1 MWMVRLALR
10 APYTFVVLAFA
21 ILLLGIIAIVRMPK
35 DVFPEITEPIVTLI
49 WQYVGIPADAFEK
62 QVTIFSEQQI
72 NTTVSNVKRIESHT
86 IYGKNVI
93 RIYFQPNVRIDQ
105 AVSQIT
111 ATSQTIIRRMPPGM
125 TPPQIVQYDA
135 SSVPILQIALGSDTL
150 SEQELYDKGLWIVRN
165 EVVPVPGATVPL
177 PYGGRPRLIMIDLDP
192 ERMHARGISA
202 REVNEAL
209 NRQNVNLP
217 TGSTQIGEREYILGI
232 NNSPDKIDLI
242 GDLPLKVVNGTMVYI
257 RDVATVRDGYNEQ
270 TSLVRHDGRK
280 SSLITVLKSSG
291 ASTLDIIRQVRE
303 RLGNVEL
310 PDGLRMSFLFDQS
323 VFVVNAMHAVVTE
336 GLIAATLTGLL
347 VLLFLGSWRSTV
359 IVITAIPLAILMS
372 IVLLAALGHSL
383 NLMTLG
389 GLALAVG
396 ILVDDATVTIENIHR
411 HVAMGKNLRNAILD
425 GSRQI
430 VTPAF
435 VSMLAIC
442 IVFLPVLLL
451 TGAPKYLFVPMA
463 LAVVFA
469 VVTSYFLART
479 LVPVMSRY
487 ILRGHEHEGEPE
499 HGGRLHRRFEAAFE
513 RLRQRY
519 LHALGWT
526 LRQPRTVFTAFL
538 ILVASSGMAAWF
550 VGWDFFPAV
559 DAGQIRMHVNAPIGT
574 RIEETG
580 VIFSRVQDEIRRVID
595 KEDLDVIIDNIG
607 IPPSTNLAY
616 SDNVTLSSSDGELLI
631 SLKPGHR
638 TSTVEYVRRLRQVL
652 PERFPTSSFYFQPA
666 DMMNQILNFGLPAP
680 IDVKVIGGDY
690 KNYDLAQELATK
702 IQQVRGAVD
711 VHVHQIMDQPA
722 LRLEVDRTRAAE
734 LGLNQRE
741 IAQNFLIS
749 SSSSVV
755 VTPNYWNDP
764 NTGRPY
770 GVVVVQPH
778 HLALDSIESILNIPL
793 PGNGN
798 GNGLTQTLG
807 NVATVKYAKTPAIIN
822 HVNTELSFDVY
833 ANVQGRDLGG
843 VASDVRKVIDEMLP
857 KAEAQKNNTRIE
869 LTGQAESMY
878 DAFTRMGIG
887 LLAAVLLVYLIMVIN
902 FQSWTDPFIIITAL
916 PAAFCGIV
924 WMLFLTGTNF
934 SVPSLMGA
942 IMSVGVATANSILMV
957 SFANEQLHHGRSSID
972 AALEAGSTRLRP
984 VLMTALAMMAGMVPM
999 ASGLG
1004 EGGEQNAPLGRAVI
1018 GGLLLATVATL
1029 FFVPLVFS
1037 LLRRGGAPR
1046 RRFAEDWR
1054 ADDPAHGHHPAT
1066 HAHPAAA
1073 HGHAAQAQGHA
1084 PPAQGQNP
1092 PH

>member
-10 APYTFVVLAFA
+10 APYTFVVVAVA
-21 ILLLGIIAIVRMPK
+21 ILLLGVVAIARMPK
-35 DVFPEITEPIVTLI
+35 DVFPEISEPVVTLI

-62 QVTIFSEQQI
+62 QITIFSEQQI
-72 NTTVSNVKRIESHT
+72 NTTVSNVRRIESNT

-111 ATSQTIIRRMPPGM
+111 ATSQTIIRRMPPGQ

-150 SEQELYDKGLWIVRN
+150 SEQDLYDKGLWLVRN
-165 EVVPVPGATVPL
+165 EVIPVPGATVPL

-192 ERMHARGISA
+192 DRLHAVGITA
-202 REVNEAL
+202 KEVNDAL

-217 TGSTQIGEREYILGI
+217 TGSTQIGAREYVLGI

-242 GDLPLKVVNGTMVYI
+242 GDLPIKLVNGTMVYI
-257 RDVATVRDGYNEQ
+257 RDVANVRDGYNEQ

-280 SSLITVLKSSG
+280 SALITVLKSGG
-291 ASTLDIIRQVRE
+291 ASTLDIIREVRE
-303 RLGNVEL
+303 RLSNVAL
-310 PDGLRMSFLFDQS
+310 PEGLKLSFLFDQS
-323 VFVVNAMHAVVTE
+323 VFVTNAMQAVVVE
-336 GLIAATLTGLL
+336 GLIAAGLTALL
-347 VLLFLGSWRSTV
+347 VLVFLGSWRSTLV
-359 IVITAIPLAILMS
+359 VITSIPLAVLMS
-372 IVLLAALGHSL
+372 IVLLAAMGHSL

-411 HVAMGKNLRNAILD
+411 HMEMGKTLREAIVD
-425 GSRQI
+425 GSQQI
-430 VTPAF
+430 VVPAL
-435 VSMLAIC
+435 VSMLCIC

-451 TGAPKYLFVPMA
+451 TGAAKYLFTPMA

-469 VVTSYFLART
+469 VATSYFLSRT
-479 LVPVMSRY
+479 LVPVMARY
-487 ILRGHEHEGEPE
+487 ILADPAHGQGEAPSMPA
-499 HGGRLHRRFEAAFE
+499 GRSAALHKGFEARFE
-513 RLRQRY
+513 RLRRGY
-519 LHALGWT
+519 TGALGWVLDT
-526 LRQPRTVFTAFL
+526 PKTVFAVFVIL
-538 ILVASSGMAAWF
+538 IASSGVAAWF
-550 VGWDFFPAV
+550 VGWDFFPVV
-559 DAGQIRMHVNAPIGT
+559 DAGQIRMHVNAPVGT

-580 VIFSRVQDEIRRVID
+580 LIFSRVQEEIRRVVD
-595 KEDLDVIIDNIG
+595 KDDLDVIIDNVG

-616 SDNVTLSSSDGELLI
+616 SDNVTITSGDGELLV
-631 SLKPGHR
+631 SLKPHHKTG
-638 TSTVEYVRRLRQVL
+638 TAEYVRRLREVL
-652 PERFPTSSFYFQPA
+652 PEKFPTCSFYFQPA

-690 KNYDLAQELATK
+690 KNYHLAQEIEARMK
-702 IQQVRGAVD
+702 RIPGAVD
-711 VHVHQIMDQPA
+711 VHVHQIMNHPA

-734 LGLNQRE
+734 LGVSQQE

-755 VTPNYWNDP
+755 VTPNYWADP
-764 NTGRPY
+764 KSGRPY
-770 GVVVVQPH
+770 QVVVVQPH
-778 HLALDSIESILNIPL
+778 HLALDSVDSILNIPL
-793 PGNGN
+793 PGRAG
-798 GNGLTQTLG
+798 GPPQTLG
-807 NVATVKYAKTPAIIN
+807 NVATIKYAQVPAIIN
-822 HVNTELSFDVY
+822 HVNTELAFDVY

-843 VASDVRKVIDEMLP
+843 VATDVRKVIAEMMP
-857 KAEAQKNNTRIE
+857 KAKEQKNNTRIE

-878 DAFTRMGIG
+878 NAFTRMGIG

-924 WMLFLTGTNF
+924 WMLFVTGTTF

-957 SFANEQLHHGRSSID
+957 SFANAQLHAGSSAID

-984 VLMTALAMMAGMVPM
+984 VLMTALAMCAGMLPM

-1018 GGLLLATVATL
+1018 GGLLLATLATL

-1037 LLRRGGAPR
+1037 LLRRRGTQQRRDHHRHAREAGA
-1046 RRFAEDWR
+1046 A
-1054 ADDPAHGHHPAT
+1054 G
-1066 HAHPAAA
+1066 
-1073 HGHAAQAQGHA
+1073 AQAGA
-1084 PPAQGQNP
+1084 S
-1092 PH
+1092 

>member
-1 MWMVRLALR
+1 MWLVRLALR
-10 APYTFVVLAFA
+10 APYTFVVMAIA
-21 ILLLGIIAIVRMPK
+21 ILLMGVVAIVRMPK
-35 DVFPEITEPIVTLI
+35 DIFPEIAEPIVTLI

-62 QVTIFSEQQI
+62 QITIFSEQQI
-72 NTTVSNVKRIESHT
+72 NTTVSNLKRIESHT
-86 IYGKNVI
+86 IYGKDVI
-93 RIYFQPNVRIDQ
+93 RIYFQPTVRIDQ

-111 ATSQTIIRRMPPGM
+111 ATSQTILRRMPPGT

-150 SEQELYDKGLWIVRN
+150 SEQELYDQGLWLVRN
-165 EVVPVPGATVPL
+165 EIVPVPGATVPL

-192 ERMHARGISA
+192 MRLHAHGVTA
-202 REVNEAL
+202 KEVNDAL

-232 NNSPDKIDLI
+232 NNSPEKIELI
-242 GDLPLKVVNGTMVYI
+242 AALPVKVVSGTTVTI
-257 RDVATVRDGYNEQ
+257 GDVATVRDGYNEQ

-280 SSLITVLKSSG
+280 SSLVTVLKSSG

-303 RLGNVEL
+303 RLSNVKL
-310 PDGLRMSFLFDQS
+310 PEGLKLSFLFDQS
-323 VFVVNAMHAVVTE
+323 VFVVNAMHGVVIE
-336 GLIAATLTGLL
+336 GLIAAGLTALL
-347 VLLFLGSWRSTV
+347 VLLFLGSWRST
-359 IVITAIPLAILMS
+359 IVVVTAIPLAILMS
-372 IVLLAALGHSL
+372 IALLAAMGHTL

-411 HVAMGKNLRNAILD
+411 HMSMGKKLREGILD
-425 GSRQI
+425 GSKQI
-430 VTPAF
+430 VVPAF
-435 VSMLAIC
+435 VSMLCIC

-451 TGAPKYLFVPMA
+451 TGAAKYLFAPMA

-479 LVPVMSRY
+479 LVPVIARY
-487 ILRGHEHEGEPE
+487 ILPGHEHDSEPN
-499 HGGRLHRRFEAAFE
+499 HGGRWHRRFETGFE
-513 RLRQRY
+513 RLRQKY
-519 LHALGWT
+519 LRGLIWT
-526 LRQPRTVFTAFL
+526 LHKPRTIFAAFAVL
-538 ILVASSGMAAWF
+538 LFASASAAWF
-550 VGWDFFPAV
+550 IGWDFFPVV
-559 DAGQIRMHVNAPIGT
+559 DAGQIRMHINTPIGT

-580 VIFSRVQDEIRRVID
+580 LIFSRVQEEIRQVVAQD
-595 KEDLDVIIDNIG
+595 DLDVIIDNIG

-616 SDNVTLSSSDGELLI
+616 SDNVTLSSSDGELLV
-631 SLKPGHR
+631 SLKPNHR
-638 TSTVEYVRRLRQVL
+638 VSTIEYVRRLRQVL
-652 PERFPTSSFYFQPA
+652 PQKFPTSSFYFQPA

-680 IDVKVIGGDY
+680 IDVKIVGGDY
-690 KNYDLAQELATK
+690 KNYHLAQELAAK
-702 IQQVRGAVD
+702 LQRVRGAAD
-711 VHVHQIMDQPA
+711 VHVHQVMDQPA

-734 LGLNQRE
+734 LGFTQQE

-764 NTGRPY
+764 KTGRPY

-793 PGNGN
+793 PGKGQAP
-798 GNGLTQTLG
+798 TQTLG

-822 HVNTELSFDVY
+822 HVNTELAFDVY

-843 VASDVRKVIDEMLP
+843 VASDVRRVVAEILP
-857 KAEAQKNNTRIE
+857 KAQAQKNNTRVE
-869 LTGQAESMY
+869 LAGQAESMY
-878 DAFTRMGIG
+878 DAFTRMGAGLIG
-887 LLAAVLLVYLIMVIN
+887 AVLLVYLIMVIN
-902 FQSWTDPFIIITAL
+902 FQSWSDPFIIITAL

-924 WMLFLTGTNF
+924 WMLFVTGTNF
-934 SVPSLMGA
+934 SVPSLMGT

-957 SFANEQLHHGRSSID
+957 SFANEQLRHGKSS
-972 AALEAGSTRLRP
+972 LEAAMVAGGTRLRP
-984 VLMTALAMMAGMVPM
+984 VLMTALAMIVGMIPM

-1018 GGLLLATVATL
+1018 GGLLLATLATL

-1037 LLRRGGAPR
+1037 LMRRGGAPK
-1046 RRFAEDWR
+1046 RRFAQDWKVEEI
-1054 ADDPAHGHHPAT
+1054 PT
-1066 HAHPAAA
+1066 VK
-1073 HGHAAQAQGHA
+1073 
-1084 PPAQGQNP
+1084 
-1092 PH
+1092 

>member
-1 MWMVRLALR
+1 MWLVRLALR

-21 ILLLGIIAIVRMPK
+21 ILLMGTVAIVRMPK

-62 QVTIFSEQQI
+62 QITIFSEQQI

-86 IYGKNVI
+86 IYGKNII

-111 ATSQTIIRRMPPGM
+111 ATSQTIIRRMPPGT

-192 ERMHARGISA
+192 VRMHARGITA

-217 TGSTQIGEREYILGI
+217 TGSTQIGEREYVLGI
-232 NNSPDKIDLI
+232 NNSPEKIELI
-242 GDLPLKVVNGTMVYI
+242 GDLPLKVVNGTMVTI

-303 RLGNVEL
+303 RLANVEM

-336 GLIAATLTGLL
+336 GLIAAALTGLL

-411 HVAMGKNLRNAILD
+411 HMAMGKNLRNAILD

-435 VSMLAIC
+435 VAMLCIC

-451 TGAPKYLFVPMA
+451 TGAAKYLFVPMA
-463 LAVVFA
+463 LAVVFS

-487 ILRGHEHEGEPE
+487 ILRGHEHDGEPD
-499 HGGRLHRRFEAAFE
+499 HGSALHRRFEVGFE

-519 LHALGWT
+519 LRALGWT
-526 LRQPRTVFTAFL
+526 LRQPRTVFVAFL
-538 ILVASSGMAAWF
+538 ILVGSSGVAAWF
-550 VGWDFFPAV
+550 IGWDFFPVV

-580 VIFSRVQDEIRRVID
+580 VIFSRVQEEIRRVIAQD
-595 KEDLDVIIDNIG
+595 DLDVIIDNIG

-631 SLKPGHR
+631 SLKPDHR
-638 TSTVEYVRRLRQVL
+638 TSTGEYVRRLREVL
-652 PERFPTSSFYFQPA
+652 PEKFPTVSFYFQPA

-690 KNYDLAQELATK
+690 KNYQLAQEIAARL
-702 IQQVRGAVD
+702 QRVPGAVD

-734 LGLNQRE
+734 LGFTQQE

-764 NTGRPY
+764 KTGRPY

-793 PGNGN
+793 PGRGQAP
-798 GNGLTQTLG
+798 TQTLG

-843 VASDVRKVIDEMLP
+843 VASDVRKVIEEMLP
-857 KAEAQKNNTRIE
+857 RAQEQKNNTRIQ

-878 DAFTRMGIG
+878 DAFTRMGVG
-887 LLAAVLLVYLIMVIN
+887 LLAAVLLVYFIMVIN

-942 IMSVGVATANSILMV
+942 IMSVGVATANSILV
-957 SFANEQLHHGRSSID
+957 VAFANEQLHHGRSSID

-984 VLMTALAMMAGMVPM
+984 VLMTALAMIAGMIPM

-1018 GGLLLATVATL
+1018 GGLLLATAATL

-1037 LLRRGGAPR
+1037 LLRRGGAPK
-1046 RRFAEDWR
+1046 RRFVEDWR

-1066 HAHPAAA
+1066 HGHPPAA
-1073 HGHAAQAQGHA
+1073 HGHPAQAHGHA

-1092 PH
+1092 SH

>member
-1 MWMVRLALR
+1 MWLVRLGLR
-10 APYTFVVLAFA
+10 APYTFVVMAIA
-21 ILLLGIIAIVRMPK
+21 ILLMGIVSIARMPK
-35 DVFPEITEPIVTLI
+35 DIFPEIAEPIVTLI

-62 QVTIFSEQQI
+62 QITIFSEQQI

-111 ATSQTIIRRMPPGM
+111 ATSQTILRRMPPGT

-150 SEQELYDKGLWIVRN
+150 SEQELYDQGLWLVRN

-192 ERMHARGISA
+192 TRLHARGITA
-202 REVNEAL
+202 KDVNDAL

-232 NNSPDKIDLI
+232 NNSPEKIDLI
-242 GDLPLKVVNGTMVYI
+242 SALPVKVINGTTVTI
-257 RDVATVRDGYNEQ
+257 GDVATVRDGYNEQ

-280 SSLITVLKSSG
+280 SSLVTVLKSSG

-303 RLGNVEL
+303 RLGNVKL
-310 PDGLRMSFLFDQS
+310 PEGLKLSFLFDQS
-323 VFVVNAMHAVVTE
+323 VFVVNAMHGVVTE
-336 GLIAATLTGLL
+336 GLIAAGLTALL
-347 VLLFLGSWRSTV
+347 VLLFLGSWRSTI

-372 IVLLAALGHSL
+372 IVLLAQMGHSL

-411 HVAMGKNLRNAILD
+411 HMSMGKSLRNGILD

-435 VSMLAIC
+435 VSMLCIC
-442 IVFLPVLLL
+442 IVFLPVMLL
-451 TGAPKYLFVPMA
+451 TGAAKYLFTPMA

-487 ILRGHEHEGEPE
+487 ILKGHEHDAEAD
-499 HGGRLHRRFEAAFE
+499 HGAGWHRHFEAGFE
-513 RLRQRY
+513 RLRARY
-519 LHALGWT
+519 LRALEWT
-526 LRQPRTVFTAFL
+526 LRVPRTIFTAFVIL
-538 ILVASSGMAAWF
+538 IASSGAAAWF
-550 VGWDFFPAV
+550 IGWDFFPVV
-559 DAGQIRMHVNAPIGT
+559 DAGQIRMHIIAPIGT

-580 VIFSRVQDEIRRVID
+580 IIFSKMTEEIRRVV
-595 KEDLDVIIDNIG
+595 KPEDLDVIIDNIG

-616 SDNVTLSSSDGELLI
+616 SDNVTLSSSDGELLV
-631 SLKPGHR
+631 SLKPKHSI
-638 TSTVEYVRRLRQVL
+638 STVEYIRRLREVL
-652 PERFPTSSFYFQPA
+652 PQKFPTVSFYFQPA

-680 IDVKVIGGDY
+680 IDVKVVGGDY
-690 KNYDLAQELATK
+690 KNYHLAQEISAK
-702 IQQVRGAVD
+702 MQRIRGAAD

-734 LGLNQRE
+734 LGMTQQE

-764 NTGRPY
+764 KTGRPY

-778 HLALDSIESILNIPL
+778 HLALDTIDSILNIPL
-793 PGNGN
+793 PGKGQ
-798 GNGLTQTLG
+798 TQTLG
-807 NVATVKYAKTPAIIN
+807 NVATIKYAKTPAIIN
-822 HVNTELSFDVY
+822 HVNTELAFDVY

-843 VASDVRKVIDEMLP
+843 VAKDVRKVIDEILP
-857 KAEAQKNNTRIE
+857 KAQEQKNNTRIE

-887 LLAAVLLVYLIMVIN
+887 LLAAVLLVYFIMVIN
-902 FQSWTDPFIIITAL
+902 FQSWSDPFIIITAL

-924 WMLFLTGTNF
+924 WMLFLTHTNF

-957 SFANEQLHHGRSSID
+957 SFANEQLKHGKSAFD

-984 VLMTALAMMAGMVPM
+984 VLMTALAMIVGMIPM
-999 ASGLG
+999 AVGLG

-1037 LLRRGGAPR
+1037 LMRRHGAPK
-1046 RRFAEDWR
+1046 RRFVEDWQHT
-1054 ADDPAHGHHPAT
+1054 DDLDPLSPGHHPHHAS
-1066 HAHPAAA
+1066 HSHHDGAHP
-1073 HGHAAQAQGHA
+1073 Q
-1084 PPAQGQNP
+1084 
-1092 PH
+1092 PHPRLP